1 MTPAE
6 INHVAARRIAKAR
19 TQLLLNPRFI
29 FWATCTLHL
38 KLVPYPGMSQIEAG
52 SIGTDGS
59 NLYYDPG
66 FIAGP
71 AWTDDELCGVI
82 AHEVSHAVKG
92 DNWRRGSR
100 DPQNWNLAADAR
112 INPELTKNGLS
123 LPVPKDP
130 YLKQLL
136 HNPANFGRSAE
147 EIYNEL
153 PPPQAGGKGQGQG
166 QGGGTG
172 MEGDVQE
179 PGSGK
184 GGSPDPSAAPLT
196 GQQRQE
202 LAEAL
207 NRKWELI
214 ARQAA
219 QIAKAQGHLPAGSEH
234 LIEPIR
240 PHLDPYAMLRHFVS
254 MCRKDDYSWSRGSR
268 RAAWRGLYL
277 PSLSSEGV
285 GELVV
290 AIDTSGSTAGVVPL
304 FLGFLNSVL
313 IEVKPEKV
321 WFIEC
326 DAAVHNVTEFQAGEE
341 LPSAVAV
348 HGFGGT
354 CMVPIWTWL
363 EEHDVQPV
371 CAVVLSDM
379 QMSKSDF
386 GPDGGPGFPTLWVSS
401 TPGHVAPFGE
411 TVEMTA

>member
-1 MTPAE
+1 MNSPRRKPAGRDKAKDKV
-6 INHVAARRIAKAR
+6 VA
-19 TQLLLNPRFI
+19 QE
-29 FWATCTLHL
+29 WSAT
-38 KLVPYPGMSQIEAG
+38 
-52 SIGTDGS
+52 
-59 NLYYDPG
+59 
-66 FIAGP
+66 F
-71 AWTDDELCGVI
+71 
-82 AHEVSHAVKG
+82 
-92 DNWRRGSR
+92 R
-100 DPQNWNLAADAR
+100 
-112 INPELTKNGLS
+112 
-123 LPVPKDP
+123 
-130 YLKQLL
+130 
-136 HNPANFGRSAE
+136 
-147 EIYNEL
+147 
-153 PPPQAGGKGQGQG
+153 
-166 QGGGTG
+166 
-172 MEGDVQE
+172 
-179 PGSGK
+179 
-184 GGSPDPSAAPLT
+184 SPDQVKVTHPIH
-196 GQQRQE
+196 QR
-202 LAEAL
+202 LP
-207 NRKWELI
+207 
-214 ARQAA
+214 A

-379 QMSKSDF
+379 QMSKSD
-386 GPDGGPGFPTLWVSS
+386 
-401 TPGHVAPFGE
+401 
-411 TVEMTA
+411 EMTA